1 MKNKLLLNLMAEKH
15 PKTSWHEGNTR
26 LEKSVV
32 LRGNSWLATSSNEE
46 AVCEYDAE
54 RLKLSLCKG

>member
-1 MKNKLLLNLMAEKH
+1 MKNKLLNLMAEKH
-15 PKTSWHEGNTR
+15 PKTSWHEANTR

-32 LRGNSWLATSSNEE
+32 LRGNSWLAMSSNEE

-54 RLKLSLCKG
+54 RLKPSLCKG